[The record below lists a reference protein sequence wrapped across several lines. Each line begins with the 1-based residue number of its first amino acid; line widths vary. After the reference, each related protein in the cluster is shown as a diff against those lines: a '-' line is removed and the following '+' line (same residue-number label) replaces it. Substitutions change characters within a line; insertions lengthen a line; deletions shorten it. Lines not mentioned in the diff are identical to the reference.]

1 MRISSQ
7 QIQQNYSTLSQG
19 IKNIPQD
26 FSIQLESQKQNIN
39 ETLID
44 EEIQTSVDEIKT
56 WFSSWFT
63 YRLEDKQFLPT
74 PERVKHQLKIE
85 WGSEWDSDSR
95 KFGEDLSSVYNNL
108 YTSNQ
113 NLTQS
118 DFKESV
124 AFLENKMNEVL
135 KIQFKKEPDS
145 KLTNSL
151 ICEKAFIEDSPRRL
165 EITKE
170 MLVDSVENLI
180 EKDLIRAENS
190 EYRSVRDW
198 IQVYGGETGAVIAS
212 FGKFFAK
219 AQDILSPT
227 DKKAV
232 LESLSKMELYW
243 DNNWKNDWEHMLSDS
258 NQESLQNFIQRG
270 ANIGSEVDT
279 TKTLFEMFNVTSSES
294 NKKPTQDLESKKQ
307 EILSKVKEI
316 KADSQG
322 SLLSQM
328 LSKKA

>member
-26 FSIQLESQKQNIN
+26 FSIQAQIGDENTKEKESATSN
-39 ETLID
+39 
-44 EEIQTSVDEIKT
+44 EIQAEIAKRIQQKDYVVSSQSWTGSIENAERRARFHEEVSIVWNELYDKNTIVSKSDYQSSV
-56 WFSSWFT
+56 
-63 YRLEDKQFLPT
+63 QFL
-74 PERVKHQLKIE
+74 EK
-85 WGSEWDSDSR
+85 
-95 KFGEDLSSVYNNL
+95 
-108 YTSNQ
+108 
-113 NLTQS
+113 
-118 DFKESV
+118 
-124 AFLENKMNEVL
+124 KMNEIL
-135 KIQFKKEPDS
+135 EKEYMKDPHSPLVNNLLEAKDMLHLAADRVDES
-145 KLTNSL
+145 RN
-151 ICEKAFIEDSPRRL
+151 AFL
-165 EITKE
+165 G
-170 MLVDSVENLI
+170 LVELVESAVRVGEEEQAGKMVSEQLGWHWQVTYHT
-180 EKDLIRAENS
+180 RA
-190 EYRSVRDW
+190 
-198 IQVYGGETGAVIAS
+198 A
-212 FGKFFAK
+212 FGVFFSNV
-219 AQDILSPT
+219 QDTLSPT

-232 LESLSKMELYW
+232 LESLSKMDIYW
-243 DNNWKNDWEHMLSDS
+243 EKNWNNDWEHMLSDS

-279 TKTLFEMFNVTSSES
+279 TKILFEMFNVTSSES